1 MRKLLTL
8 IAVLTAGQSITTA
21 EHELDKVGRM
31 LVQDA
36 KAGHFKATEDVK
48 GLASRA
54 LSAGLVADF
63 SKQQLPS
70 EAAKASL
77 RGEVFGDIISDTEKR
92 AAFLKAL
99 DESDLDTDSQIA
111 ILALLPEYEGT

>member
-8 IAVLTAGQSITTA
+8 IAVLTVGQSVTTA

-36 KAGHFKATEDVK
+36 KAGRFVATEEVK

-54 LSAGLVADF
+54 LSGGLVSNF

-77 RGEVFGDIISDTEKR
+77 RGEVLEDIISDTQKCI
-92 AAFLKAL
+92 AFLKAL
-99 DESDLDTDSQIA
+99 DESGLDLNSRIA
-111 ILALLPEYEGT
+111 VLALLPEYEGA